1 MMQNST
7 ILIVDD
13 EAGVRETLELLLM
26 GEGYDLAFASDGT
39 EALAKAT
46 ELIPDLILLDVMMPG
61 MYGFEVCQ
69 RLRADPVLVEVPTIM
84 LTALNDRDSRLQG
97 IEAGA
102 DDFVSKPFDR
112 IELRARVR
120 MTIQLNRKRKRA
132 LEALQKQM
140 KETEGLLLNILPK
153 PIAERL
159 KQGSGIV
166 ADKFDEVTIL
176 FADIVG
182 FTRLAAEISPTE
194 LVALLNEIFS
204 SFDELVEQHGIE
216 KIKTI
221 GDKYMLAGGLP
232 VPRSDHAEAVAEM
245 ALNMKDE
252 LALFNKKNGMSFD
265 MRIGINTGPVV
276 AGVIGAKKFIYDLW
290 GDTVNIAS
298 RMETHGLAGYIQV
311 TEATGKRLRSQY
323 LLEERGV
330 INVKNAEAMITHFL
344 VGKKSEVKHIVGNY
358 QQLQEI

>member
-7 ILIVDD
+7 ILIIDD
-13 EAGVRETLELLLM
+13 EAGVRETLESLLM
-26 GEGYDLAFASDGT
+26 GEGYNLAFASDGA

-46 ELIPDLILLDVMMPG
+46 ELIPDLILLDVMMPD
-61 MYGFEVCQ
+61 MDGFEVCQ
-69 RLRADPVLVEVPTIM
+69 HLRAGPLLAEVPIIM
-84 LTALNDRDSRLQG
+84 VTVLDDRDSRLQG

-140 KETEGLLLNILPK
+140 KETERLLLNILPK

-166 ADKFDEVTIL
+166 ADRFDEVTVL

-182 FTRLAAEISPTE
+182 FTRLAAQRSPTE
-194 LVALLNEIFS
+194 LVAWLNEIFS
-204 SFDELVEQHGIE
+204 SFDELVEQYGVE

-221 GDKYMLAGGLP
+221 GDKYMVAEGLP
-232 VPRSDHAEAVAEM
+232 APRPDHAEAVAEM
-245 ALNMKDE
+245 ALDMKDE
-252 LALFNKKNGMSFD
+252 IALFNKKNDMSFD
-265 MRIGINTGPVV
+265 MRMGINTGPVV

-298 RMETHGLAGYIQV
+298 RMETHGLAGHIQV
-311 TEATGKRLRSQY
+311 TEATHRRLRGRY
-323 LLEERGV
+323 LLKERGV
-330 INVKNAEAMITHFL
+330 INVKNTEAMVTYFL
-344 VGKKSEVKHIVGNY
+344 VGRKLDVKHGAENF
-358 QQLQEI
+358 QRF